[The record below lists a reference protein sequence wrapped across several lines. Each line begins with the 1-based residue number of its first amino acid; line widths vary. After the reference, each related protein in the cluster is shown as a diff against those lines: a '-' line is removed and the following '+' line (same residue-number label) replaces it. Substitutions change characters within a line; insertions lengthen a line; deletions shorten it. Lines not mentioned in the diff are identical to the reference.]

1 MDGCRFPAAMP
12 RGRGGPDTGFES
24 TMRESIAI
32 RGAREHNLKNI
43 DLDIPRNRLVVITG
57 VSGSGKST
65 LAFDTLFAEGQR
77 RYVESL
83 SAYARQFL
91 EQMDKPDVDTI
102 DGLSPAIS
110 IEQKT
115 TSKNPRSTVATVT
128 EIYDYLRL
136 LFASIGQ
143 AFCPDCGIPIQGQT
157 TQQMTD
163 RILSLQVGT
172 RFLLLAPLAERRKGE
187 HRKLF
192 EQMVREGFVRARVD
206 GQLVDAANPP
216 DLDKKRKHTVEVV
229 IDRLEVRNDLGNRL
243 ADSLETALKVG
254 EGVVR
259 IAPVGGDEF
268 VLSSRH
274 SCPNCGFALS
284 ELSPRIFSFN
294 SPQGACPTCTGLGVV
309 QEVDPYKLI
318 ADPERSLAAGALAG
332 IQEGRRSFRWRQLQV
347 LAQAMGFSLTKPWRS
362 LSESARKAIL
372 YGTGER
378 ELDFAFVGQRSR
390 WEYRA
395 PFEGLVPALERRH
408 RDTASHET
416 RSEIE
421 RFMSMRPCQACG
433 GKRLRREALAVRVG
447 GSSIHDVVQLP
458 VKEAVGWFS
467 ALTLTPRERT
477 IAAKIMKE
485 ISDRL
490 GFMAAVGLDYL
501 TLDRAS
507 GTLSGGESQRIRLA
521 TQIGS
526 KLMGVLYVLDEPS
539 IGLHQ
544 RDNRRLLETLRG
556 MRDLGNT
563 VLVVEHDEETMREAD
578 WIVDLGPGAGIH
590 GGEVVAAGPPAK
602 IMTVRRSLT
611 GRYLAGELV
620 IPVPATRR
628 AGSGKQ
634 LVVRGARENNLKGI
648 DVAFPLGTFICITGV
663 SGSGKSTLINEILY
677 KACARSLYRALE
689 RPGAHDRLEGV
700 QFLDKVVEIDQAP
713 IGRTPRSNPATYTK
727 VFDPIRELFALTPE
741 ARARGYKPGRFSFN
755 VRGGRCE
762 ACAGDGQIKIEMHF
776 LPDVYVTCEVCKGRR
791 YGRETLEVRYKGLDV
806 AEVLDLTVEQARE
819 LFAAHPKI
827 ARVLDTIIAVGLGYI
842 TLGQSATTPS
852 GGEAQRI
859 KLSRELAR
867 RATGATLYILDEPTT
882 GLHFDDTR
890 KLLAVLHTLADRGNT
905 VVVIEH
911 HLDVVKTA
919 DHVIDLGPEGGDE
932 GGRVIATGTPEQV
945 ARVGASYT
953 GHYLKPLLGLTA
965 RKAV

>member
-1 MDGCRFPAAMP
+1 
-12 RGRGGPDTGFES
+12 
-24 TMRESIAI
+24 MRETISI

-43 DLDIPRNRLVVITG
+43 DLDIPRNQLVVITG

-102 DGLSPAIS
+102 DGLSPAVS
-110 IEQKT
+110 IEQRT
-115 TSKNPRSTVATVT
+115 TSRNPRSTVATVT
-128 EIYDYLRL
+128 EIYDYLRVL
-136 LFASIGQ
+136 YASIGQ
-143 AFCPDCGIPIQGQT
+143 AFCPDCELPIQGQT
-157 TQQMTD
+157 VQQMVD
-163 RILSLQVGT
+163 HILALPEGT
-172 RFLLLAPLAERRKGE
+172 RFLVLAPVAAAKKGE

-206 GQLVDAANPP
+206 GQLVDAASPP
-216 DLDKKRKHTVEVV
+216 ELDKKRKHTVEVV
-229 IDRLEVRNDLGNRL
+229 IDRLVVRADLGNRL

-254 EGVVR
+254 DGVVR
-259 IAPVGGDEF
+259 VAPSAGGEF

-274 SCPNCGFALS
+274 SCPNCGFALA
-284 ELSPRIFSFN
+284 ELSPRLFSFN
-294 SPQGACPTCTGLGVV
+294 SPQGACPTCTGLGMVH
-309 QEVDPYKLI
+309 EVDPEKLI
-318 ADPERSLAAGALAG
+318 ADPDRSLAAGALAVL
-332 IQEGRRSFRWRQLQV
+332 QESRRSFRWRQVQT
-347 LAQAMGFSLTKPWRS
+347 LAEAMGFSLTKPWRL
-362 LSESARKAIL
+362 LSEAARRAIL
-372 YGTGER
+372 FGTGDR
-378 ELDFAFVGQRSR
+378 ELQFKFVGARSS
-390 WEYRA
+390 WQYRA

-408 RDTASHET
+408 HET
-416 RSEIE
+416 SSHDTRAEIE
-421 RFMSMRPCQACG
+421 RFMSMRPCATCRG
-433 GKRLRREALAVRVG
+433 RRLRREALAVRVG
-447 GSSIHDVVQLP
+447 DRAVDRVVEMS
-458 VKEAVGWFS
+458 VKEALSWFA
-467 ALTLTPRERT
+467 ALELSPRERH
-477 IAAKIMKE
+477 IAAKILKE
-485 ISDRL
+485 IADRL

-501 TLDRAS
+501 TLDRTS

-544 RDNRRLLETLRG
+544 RDNRRLLETLRS

-590 GGEVVAAGPPAK
+590 GGEVVAQGPPAT
-602 IMTVRRSLT
+602 IPSQPRSLT
-611 GRYLAGELV
+611 GRYLAGELT
-620 IPVPATRR
+620 IAVPQTRR
-628 AGSGKQ
+628 AGSGKR
-634 LVVRGARENNLKGI
+634 LLMRGAREHNLKNI
-648 DVAFPLGTFICITGV
+648 DVAFPLGTFICVTGV

-677 KACARSLYRALE
+677 KACARVLYRALD
-689 RPGAHDRLEGV
+689 RPGKHDRLEGV
-700 QFLDKVVEIDQAP
+700 QVLDKVAAIDQSP

-741 ARARGYKPGRFSFN
+741 SRERGYKPGRFSFN

-776 LPDVYVTCEVCKGRR
+776 LPDVYVTCEVCKGKR
-791 YGRETLEVRYKGLDV
+791 YGRETLEVRYKGLNV
-806 AEVLDLTVEQARE
+806 AEVLALTVEQARD
-819 LFAAHPKI
+819 LFSAHPHI
-827 ARVLDTIIAVGLGYI
+827 ARVLDTIVAVGLGYI
-842 TLGQSATTPS
+842 TLGQSATTLS

-867 RATGATLYILDEPTT
+867 RATGNTLYILDEPTT
-882 GLHFDDTR
+882 GLHFDDAK
-890 KLLAVLHTLADRGNT
+890 KLLAVLHTLVDRGNT

-932 GGRVIATGTPEQV
+932 GGRIVAQGTPEQV
-945 ARVGASYT
+945 AHVPGSYT
-953 GHYLKPLLGLTA
+953 GQYLRPLLGLPA
-965 RKAV
+965 AKAS

>member
-1 MDGCRFPAAMP
+1 
-12 RGRGGPDTGFES
+12 
-24 TMRESIAI
+24 MRETIAI

-157 TQQMTD
+157 TQQMVD
-163 RILSLQVGT
+163 RILALPDGT
-172 RFLLLAPLAERRKGE
+172 RFMLLAPLAENRKGE

-192 EQMVREGFVRARVD
+192 DQMVREGFVRARVD
-206 GQLVDAANPP
+206 GALIDAANPP

-229 IDRLEVRNDLGNRL
+229 IDRLEVRPDLGNRL
-243 ADSLETALKVG
+243 NDSLETALKVG
-254 EGVVR
+254 DGVVR
-259 IAPVGGDEF
+259 IAPAGEEEF
-268 VLSSRH
+268 VLASRH
-274 SCPNCGFALS
+274 SCPNCGFALA
-284 ELSPRIFSFN
+284 ELSPRLFSFN
-294 SPQGACPTCTGLGVV
+294 SPQGACPTCMGLGVV
-309 QEVDPYKLI
+309 QEIDPDKLV
-318 ADPERSLAAGALAG
+318 ADPERSIAAGAVAG
-332 IQEGRRSFRWRQLQV
+332 VQEGRRSFRWRQLQI
-347 LAQAMGFSLTKPWRS
+347 LAEAMNFSLRKPWRM
-362 LSESARKAIL
+362 LPEKARQAVL
-372 YGTGER
+372 FGTGER
-378 ELDFAFVGQRSR
+378 ELEFAFVGKRSR

-395 PFEGLVPALERRH
+395 PFEGLVHSLERRH
-408 RDTASHET
+408 RETNSAET
-416 RSEIE
+416 RTEIE
-421 RFMSMRPCQACG
+421 RFMSMRPCAACG

-447 GSSIHDVVQLP
+447 DATIHDVVQLP
-458 VKEAVGWFS
+458 VKDALRWFA
-467 ALTLTPRERT
+467 ALVLTPREQT
-477 IAAKIMKE
+477 IAAKILKE
-485 ISDRL
+485 IADRL

-544 RDNRRLLETLRG
+544 RDNRKLLETLRG

-578 WIVDLGPGAGIH
+578 WIVDLGPGAGVH
-590 GGEVVAAGPPAK
+590 GGEVVAEGTPAK
-602 IMTVRRSLT
+602 VIATPRSLT
-611 GRYLAGELV
+611 GRYLAGKLT
-620 IPVPATRR
+620 IDVPAQRQR
-628 AGSGKQ
+628 GSGKQ
-634 LVVRGARENNLKGI
+634 LVVRGAREHNLKGI
-648 DVAFPLGTFICITGV
+648 DVAFPLGTFVCVTGV
-663 SGSGKSTLINEILY
+663 SGSGKSTLVNEILY
-677 KACARSLYRALE
+677 KACARSLYRAVE
-689 RPGAHDRLEGV
+689 RPGTHARVEGIA
-700 QFLDKVVEIDQAP
+700 FIDKVVDIDQAP

-727 VFDPIRELFALTPE
+727 VFDPIRELFAMTVE

-762 ACAGDGQIKIEMHF
+762 ACGGDGQIKIEMHF
-776 LPDVYVTCEVCKGRR
+776 LPDVYVTCEVCKGER
-791 YGRETLEVRYKGLDV
+791 YGRETLEVRYKGLNI
-806 AEVLDLTVEQARE
+806 AEVLALTVEQARE
-819 LFAAHPKI
+819 LFSAHPKI

-842 TLGQSATTPS
+842 TLGQSATTLS

-867 RATGATLYILDEPTT
+867 RATGSTLYILDEPTT
-882 GLHFDDTR
+882 GLHFDDTK
-890 KLLAVLHTLADRGNT
+890 KLLAVLHTLVERGNT

-911 HLDVVKTA
+911 HLDVIKTA
-919 DHVIDLGPEGGDE
+919 DWVIDLGPEGGDA
-932 GGRVIATGTPEQV
+932 GGEVVAVGTPEQV
-945 ARVGASYT
+945 AQSRASYT
-953 GHYLKPLLGLTA
+953 GQYLQRVLGAAPAA
-965 RKAV
+965 RKAS